1 MIRNKNQ
8 ERRHEMKAREKIKL
22 LEKENQELKHK
33 LAERDQTTSELK
45 ISLALLII
53 QLLTFVFDVIFKIL
67 NYIK

>member
-1 MIRNKNQ
+1 
-8 ERRHEMKAREKIKL
+8 MKAREKIKL
-22 LEKENQELKHK
+22 LEKENQELKQK
-33 LAERDQTTSELK
+33 LAKRDQTTSELK